1 MEKFTSSNTGIDP
14 FVRNNNDATSARFG
28 HLNAIVDNLNNNINS
43 GDFTLIPDVILG
55 TGSVGEFD
63 FDYIKVNNKVLLTF
77 FCNEFIIP
85 IGEVQTIIQLDLTG
99 TPAEPTENFNT
110 NKSVPGSINVNLY
123 NNDNG
128 GNVFSAIL
136 LYRVQETKKIQIE
149 AATISNV
156 VNDDF
161 NTFVRGS
168 ITITI

>member
-1 MEKFTSSNTGIDP
+1 MKKFTLNNTGIDP
-14 FVRNNNDATSARFG
+14 FVRNNNDAASARFG
-28 HLNAIVDNLNNNINS
+28 HLNAIVDEINNNPIS
-43 GDFTLIPDVILG
+43 GDFTLSPDVIVG
-55 TGSVGEFD
+55 TGSVGEFI

-77 FCNEFIIP
+77 FCDQFVIP

-110 NKSVPGSINVNLY
+110 SKSLPGSINVNLY

-128 GNVFSAIL
+128 GNVFSGIL
-136 LYRVQETKKIQIE
+136 LYRVPQTKKIQIE